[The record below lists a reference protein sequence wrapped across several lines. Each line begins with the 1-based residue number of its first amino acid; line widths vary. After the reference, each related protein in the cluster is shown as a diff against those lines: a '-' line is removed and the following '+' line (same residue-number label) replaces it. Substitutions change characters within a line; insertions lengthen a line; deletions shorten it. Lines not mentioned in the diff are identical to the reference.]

1 MNSTSRADK
10 TNAYGVGAGSR
21 SRLMPPF
28 LPPSPP
34 PRRRGR
40 REEWGRWRG
49 REGRIEQ
56 RGGGGGGGEE
66 RRDSVKESSGE
77 KGCVH
82 DNSAS

>member
-1 MNSTSRADK
+1 MV
-10 TNAYGVGAGSR
+10 YVGEGG
-21 SRLMPPF
+21 
-28 LPPSPP
+28 
-34 PRRRGR
+34 RRRGR

-56 RGGGGGGGEE
+56 GGGGEE

-77 KGCVH
+77 KGCAH

>member
-1 MNSTSRADK
+1 MV
-10 TNAYGVGAGSR
+10 YVGEGG
-21 SRLMPPF
+21 
-28 LPPSPP
+28 
-34 PRRRGR
+34 RRRGR

-49 REGRIEQ
+49 REGRIEW
-56 RGGGGGGGEE
+56 REGLSGEGGGGGGGGGEE